1 MSSVLTRRPGAAE
14 LHPVRTRRRWTVTKV
29 TLGIAVPVL
38 FVAVWQLIAVLE
50 WVDPFLYPP
59 PSRLGP
65 GLAALWEDGRL
76 VDATV
81 TSVRRVI
88 LGYLLG
94 AVAGVVVGFLM
105 GMSRVLRAALEPFS
119 WAWYTVP
126 KLALLPIFLT
136 IFGFGDTSVVVL
148 IAVTVYFFVWISVM
162 SAVMAVPTGYREA
175 ALMLRVNRWEM
186 FRHVLLPAALPE
198 IFVGLRIAAGV
209 SVLMLVGI
217 EFVISDQGLGFLI
230 EQGRTLL
237 LLEQSYVAIVLVAL
251 IGYLFALLVKLI
263 GRLFVRW
270 RDEDNA
276 IIPS

>member
-1 MSSVLTRRPGAAE
+1 
-14 LHPVRTRRRWTVTKV
+14 
-29 TLGIAVPVL
+29 
-38 FVAVWQLIAVLE
+38 
-50 WVDPFLYPP
+50 
-59 PSRLGP
+59 
-65 GLAALWEDGRL
+65 
-76 VDATV
+76 
-81 TSVRRVI
+81 
-88 LGYLLG
+88 
-94 AVAGVVVGFLM
+94 
-105 GMSRVLRAALEPFS
+105 
-119 WAWYTVP
+119 
-126 KLALLPIFLT
+126 
-136 IFGFGDTSVVVL
+136 
-148 IAVTVYFFVWISVM
+148 
-162 SAVMAVPTGYREA
+162 
-175 ALMLRVNRWEM
+175 MLRVNRWEM